1 MMRDRGFR
9 GLQLA
14 WMPLDSFL
22 KYLYDIFAL
31 YDMNDQKNIK
41 LAYFGSLLLPSSHS
55 VEEKKIVKINR
66 HFSCNY

>member
-14 WMPLDSFL
+14 WMLLDSFL

-41 LAYFGSLLLPSSHS
+41 LTYFGSLF
-55 VEEKKIVKINR
+55 IAI
-66 HFSCNY
+66 FS